1 MRTKINCDAVSILA
15 TEINQ
20 INDSIIK
27 ETKEAIYTLNEIK
40 NVWKDYNSEKIL
52 NEMLTIVSTL
62 SNVSKDI
69 NTMSNFCTKAV
80 NSYSNL
86 DNDFKEILVK
96 DDKNEQ

>member
-69 NTMSNFCTKAV
+69 NTMSNFCTK
-80 NSYSNL
+80 
-86 DNDFKEILVK
+86 EILVK